1 MSPPHLH
8 PNSTLALLF
17 VIAAGVAG
25 NYLRLSLF
33 FVQKVGIGRNMACN
47 LIAQVP
53 AAPYDGYLQGLYAN
67 DLAVMLLIAMLA
79 IFPAVSISRRLARKL
94 SDLAN
99 KLIKPHSKII
109 EGQSAEKQLGES
121 EEWLSQLAEN
131 SREVFWMKDL
141 DKNQL
146 TYISPAYE
154 EIWGCTSDLYKQSK
168 FWMDTIY
175 LEDCERVLAV
185 TEKIPPG
192 EYDEEY
198 RIVRSDGSVRWIQ
211 DRAFPIRNE
220 LGEIYRIV
228 GIVTDISKRKQ
239 AEAEILYALE
249 KERQLNELKSRF
261 INTTSHEFRNPLTA
275 ILMSAKL
282 LEKFGYQAT
291 EEKKRLYLERIQVAS
306 RQMVQLL
313 DEVLL
318 IGKAE
323 AGKLEFKPV
332 LLELEKFCRELVEEM
347 QFSAGSNYVITFVS
361 DGKNTT
367 ACLDE
372 KLLRYILSNLL
383 SNAVKYSPRGGE
395 VNFSM
400 SCEQGEVLFR
410 IQDQGIGIP
419 VTDQAELFNF
429 FHRGSNVSTISGTGL
444 GLSIVKQCVDLHG
457 GKITVDSQVGL
468 GTTLSVTIPL
478 SPDINK

>member
-8 PNSTLALLF
+8 LSSILALLF
-17 VIAAGVAG
+17 LIAAGVAD

-33 FVQKVGIGRNMACN
+33 FVQKVGIGSNMPRN

-53 AAPYDGYLQGLYAN
+53 AAPSVGYLQSLYAN
-67 DLAVMLLIAMLA
+67 DLAVMLLIATLA
-79 IFPAVSISRRLARKL
+79 ILPAVFLSRRLVGWL
-94 SDLAN
+94 STITHRN
-99 KLIKPHSKII
+99 TIFSSKNT
-109 EGQSAEKQLGES
+109 EDKGTKEALRAS
-121 EEWLSQLAEN
+121 EEWLCQLAEN

-141 DKNQL
+141 NRSQL

-154 EIWGCTSDLYKQSK
+154 EIWGCTCDLYKQPK
-168 FWMDTIY
+168 FWINTIY
-175 LEDCERVLAV
+175 PDDCERVIAV
-185 TEKIPPG
+185 MEKIPPG

-198 RIVRSDGSVRWIQ
+198 RIVRTDGSVRWIQ
-211 DRAFPIRNE
+211 DRAFPIQNE
-220 LGEIYRIV
+220 FGEIYRIA
-228 GIVTDISKRKQ
+228 GILTDISKRKQ
-239 AEAEILYALE
+239 VEAEILCALE

-291 EEKKRLYLERIQVAS
+291 EEKKLLYLERIQAAS
-306 RQMVQLL
+306 KQMVQIL

-323 AGKLEFKPV
+323 AGKLEFKPAV
-332 LLELEKFCRELVEEM
+332 LELKKFCRELVEEM

-361 DGKNTT
+361 VGEYTT
-367 ACLDE
+367 ACLDK
-372 KLLRYILSNLL
+372 KLLQYILSNLL
-383 SNAVKYSPRGGE
+383 SNAIKYSPRGGE
-395 VNFSM
+395 VNFSLI
-400 SCEQGEVLFR
+400 CEQGEVLFQ

-457 GKITVDSQVGL
+457 GKITVDSQVGI
-468 GTTLSVTIPL
+468 GTTLSVTIP
-478 SPDINK
+478 INQ